1 MKPPP
6 APPGA
11 ASTWRPA
18 LRDLLGSYPTGVA
31 IVTTRAADGRNVGLT
46 INSFASLS
54 LDPPLVLWSLVNRSP
69 NLAVFRDSAHFAIN
83 ILASGHEAL
92 ARRFADPAVPDKF
105 ADVTVRE
112 TPEGVA
118 AIDGALATL
127 VCAHDH
133 CRTVGDHL
141 LLVGQV
147 VRVASQPSEPLV
159 FHAGRFTSVPARA
172 PAIPSSQPEIPS
184 HERPGPPART
194 GPAHGAGRRPRGR
207 PDPDPV
213 ALVPGAA
220 AAAAIRPGAGL
231 QDRTHLALRRGRPRL
246 VLEQLLLW
254 RAHRHALRRPG
265 PLDQRPRPSRQQRRH
280 HRARALHRAGRGA
293 GRQRRG
299 RAERRLAADRG
310 IHPGLGT
317 SPRPHPAARLGA
329 AAQRLVAARA
339 GSGRLPQPARG
350 RRAHARPDAGSRAMA
365 DPRARRARLRSGDHQ
380 HRCRPVPCLA
390 AALSLP
396 HADAWRQP
404 LRPAMP
410 EEPGSAAAA
419 GRHDPGRAA
428 EDRGRL
434 RQPLR
439 VLALVEQA

>member
-1 MKPPP
+1 MKPRLRRLGQRR
-6 APPGA
+6 PGA
-11 ASTWRPA
+11 RA

-31 IVTTRAADGRNVGLT
+31 IVTTRATDGRNVGLT

-172 PAIPSSQPEIPS
+172 PAIPSSQPGDS
-184 HERPGPPART
+184 
-194 GPAHGAGRRPRGR
+194 
-207 PDPDPV
+207 
-213 ALVPGAA
+213 
-220 AAAAIRPGAGL
+220 
-231 QDRTHLALRRGRPRL
+231 
-246 VLEQLLLW
+246 
-254 RAHRHALRRPG
+254 
-265 PLDQRPRPSRQQRRH
+265 
-280 HRARALHRAGRGA
+280 
-293 GRQRRG
+293 
-299 RAERRLAADRG
+299 
-310 IHPGLGT
+310 
-317 SPRPHPAARLGA
+317 
-329 AAQRLVAARA
+329 
-339 GSGRLPQPARG
+339 QP
-350 RRAHARPDAGSRAMA
+350 
-365 DPRARRARLRSGDHQ
+365 
-380 HRCRPVPCLA
+380 
-390 AALSLP
+390 
-396 HADAWRQP
+396 
-404 LRPAMP
+404 
-410 EEPGSAAAA
+410 
-419 GRHDPGRAA
+419 
-428 EDRGRL
+428 
-434 RQPLR
+434 
-439 VLALVEQA
+439 